1 MKKTPIATPKGSR
14 VCDPVPESAVVVVVA
29 VVVAVTVVD
38 MGRDSSA
45 VGMAVPATGVLRRV
59 MLPSPMFMHPDALGI
74 NVVLALMSA
83 IRAASAMLSIPSLV
97 QIPAERRSAAA
108 ASAFSSIKSE
118 ILIRHLPHHH
128 VCNLLKRSYTCT
140 GTQVTS
146 EIADGHKH
154 MGNKGKPISKNTLFT
169 WASLTKPPTT
179 IAALQLVEKGSIQLD
194 DDVSSI
200 LPVLGRQPILS
211 GWADDGSPIL
221 RKRRNPITLRHLLT
235 HSAGTGYDFMS
246 QELQKLHSSRGTV
259 PSQGATIDERFDLPL
274 LFEPG
279 EGWEYGCGVDW
290 AGKIVEQLTG
300 ISLEAYLH
308 KNVWAPLGATSFTF
322 WPDKNN
328 SRGAEL
334 ATLTR
339 RIRKT
344 GKLAEIKQGLGI
356 NIGATDCFGGH
367 GGHGT
372 AGDLAELLSSILAN
386 DGRVLTPRMVDVM
399 FENQLSPQSQS
410 VLQNAMRDPTWSVGD
425 FYPGETYNWGLGGML
440 INGSTNSKA
449 PFNRGARTLV
459 WSGAAH
465 QFWFIDREKGVCGL
479 FMTQVLS
486 PPPVADAKIRDLTRA
501 WQQYVYQQVD
511 GRRNVV
517 GKL

>member
-1 MKKTPIATPKGSR
+1 MSSFHERLHSALEDE
-14 VCDPVPESAVVVVVA
+14 VVP
-29 VVVAVTVVD
+29 
-38 MGRDSSA
+38 
-45 VGMAVPATGVLRRV
+45 
-59 MLPSPMFMHPDALGI
+59 F
-74 NVVLALMSA
+74 LALFA
-83 IRAASAMLSIPSLV
+83 RL
-97 QIPAERRSAAA
+97 RD
-108 ASAFSSIKSE
+108 
-118 ILIRHLPHHH
+118 
-128 VCNLLKRSYTCT
+128 

-154 MGNKGKPISKNTLFT
+154 MGNKGKPINKNTLFT
-169 WASLTKPPTT
+169 WASLTKLPTT

-290 AGKIVEQLTG
+290 AGKIVERLTG

-372 AGDLAELLSSILAN
+372 AGDLAELLSFILAN

-449 PFNRGARTLV
+449 PFNRGERTLV